1 MKKTLYI
8 FPIIATI
15 LCYGCDEKDGRVVI
29 DSGLLLPAQPIKSVE
44 GYVKNTNNDPLEGI
58 KINIFYQDDTD
69 IDNLS
74 EEDINRFLTDL
85 NPVFYETEKEPLC
98 TDTDGYYYISHIS
111 GLKNT
116 KQPIFVIATDTS
128 NVYCS
133 AIVATDIIYE
143 NSGVGKGT
151 VDFILERRQ

>member
-1 MKKTLYI
+1 MKETLHH
-8 FPIIATI
+8 IITI
-15 LCYGCDEKDGRVVI
+15 TISLVLLYGCNIEDKDPPYI
-29 DSGLLLPAQPIKSVE
+29 YSAQPKKHVE
-44 GYVKNTNNDPLEGI
+44 GYVKNTNNEPLEGI
-58 KINIFYQDDTD
+58 KIDIFYQDDTD
-69 IDNLS
+69 ITNLS
-74 EEDINRFLTDL
+74 EEDINRLLTVL

-98 TDTDGYYYISHIS
+98 TDTNGYYYISHIS

-143 NSGVGKGT
+143 NSGVGKGLA
-151 VDFILERRQ
+151 DFILERRQ